1 LTKPDSN
8 PPRSEPSTRNRLR
21 PILPALLGFGISV
34 GLLLWAL
41 RGVSL
46 TEVLHHIGEAEVG
59 PLLVAVVLATLT
71 FPLRLVR
78 WRLLLRDEQG
88 MTYPVGPLW
97 HAIALGFMANNLLP
111 LRAGELVRSYAAS
124 RLAGIRFTTVLSSV
138 AVERIFDALTIAALL
153 TLALLTPD
161 LSRSVMVGGVSAAHL
176 TQVAGLM
183 GGAGL
188 LVAVLV
194 LAAPLAAE
202 RLVRRLLPSTRL
214 ADRIV
219 SLIEGIR
226 QGLVVLR
233 TPGRLSGVV
242 LWSLVL
248 WLVNALAFYVGFAA
262 FDIPVSYY
270 GALLLQGLLILGIS
284 IPSTPGF
291 FGPFEAVIVAVLAL
305 YGVPNDVAF
314 SYAIS
319 FHLTSF
325 VPITLLG
332 LWSLTRTPGGFRGLR
347 QRPA

>member
-1 LTKPDSN
+1 
-8 PPRSEPSTRNRLR
+8 
-21 PILPALLGFGISV
+21 
-34 GLLLWAL
+34 
-41 RGVSL
+41 
-46 TEVLHHIGEAEVG
+46 
-59 PLLVAVVLATLT
+59 
-71 FPLRLVR
+71 
-78 WRLLLRDEQG
+78 
-88 MTYPVGPLW
+88 
-97 HAIALGFMANNLLP
+97 
-111 LRAGELVRSYAAS
+111 
-124 RLAGIRFTTVLSSV
+124 V
-138 AVERIFDALTIAALL
+138 AVERIFDALTVAALL

-161 LSRSVMVGGVSAAHL
+161 LPRSVTVGGASVAHL
-176 TQVAGLM
+176 AQVAGLM

-202 RLVRRLLPSTRL
+202 RLVRRLLPSTRV

-242 LWSLVL
+242 LWSLAL

>member
-1 LTKPDSN
+1 LPKPASSPAQPLSSRDR
-8 PPRSEPSTRNRLR
+8 PRRTWL
-21 PILPALLGFGISV
+21 ALLGIGISV

-41 RGVSL
+41 RGVAI
-46 TEVLHHIGEAEVG
+46 TEVLHHVGAAEPG
-59 PLLVAVVLATLT
+59 PLLAAVVLATLT

-88 MTYPVGPLW
+88 MTYPLGPLW

-111 LRAGELVRSYAAS
+111 LRAGELVRSYTAS
-124 RLAGIRFTTVLSSV
+124 RLARIRFTTVLSSV

-153 TLALLTPD
+153 TLALLSSD
-161 LSRSVMVGGVSAAHL
+161 LPRSVMIGGVS
-176 TQVAGLM
+176 VARLAQLGGLM

-188 LVAVLV
+188 LAAVVV
-194 LAAPLAAE
+194 LAAPIAAE

-233 TPGRLSGVV
+233 TPGRLAGVI
-242 LWSLVL
+242 LWSLIL
-248 WLVNALAFYVGFAA
+248 WLVNALAFYVGFGA

-305 YGVPNDVAF
+305 YGIPNDVAF

-332 LWSLTRTPGGFRGLR
+332 LWSMTRTPGGFKGLR